1 MRSIVGMRAWLAG
14 VVALAW
20 LLANGSPL
28 AAQGQPGGDP
38 ERREKADEKEKKDL
52 PVPKEVLSSTS
63 HEVRIGGKVV
73 RYTATAGNY
82 LIKEEDGTPKANLF
96 FVSYTKDGQG
106 KDGES
111 DPGKRPVLFSF
122 NGGPGSSSIWL
133 HLGLFGPRRVPM
145 TDEGFAL
152 PPPYRLVDNE
162 HSLLDLADLV
172 FIDPVT
178 TGFSRAVPGEDD
190 KQFHGVEQDVEVV
203 GKLIRLWTTRNQRW
217 ASPKLLAGE
226 SYGTTRAAAL
236 VHHLQ
241 ERHGMYF
248 NGVILISSIL
258 NFQTARF
265 DVGNDLPYVLFLP
278 TYTATAWYHGKL
290 APELQRDLA
299 ATLAEVRKFAATDY
313 TLALMQGKD
322 LPPGER
328 QAIAARLARYTGL
341 SEEYVMQTDLRIEI
355 FRFIKELLRGER
367 RTAGRL
373 DSRFTGSDL
382 DAVGERS
389 EYDPSME
396 AIRGPYGGALNDY
409 VRRELGY
416 ETDLPYEILTDRVR
430 PWKWGDEGN
439 QYVNV
444 AERLRQAM
452 TRNPAL
458 RVFVAN
464 GYFDLATPFFA
475 TEYTFAHLGL
485 DPSLEDHVTLR
496 YYEAGHMMYI
506 HKPSLEK
513 LRGDLAEFVAKTL
526 TPEVAEA
533 RKR

>member
-1 MRSIVGMRAWLAG
+1 MRSSRG
-14 VVALAW
+14 VRSWITGVLALAW
-20 LLANGSPL
+20 LFSADGSPL
-28 AAQGQPGGDP
+28 AAQGQPGRGSEP
-38 ERREKADEKEKKDL
+38 REKADDKEKKDL

-96 FVSYTKDGQG
+96 FVSYIKDGQG

-133 HLGLFGPRRVPM
+133 HMGLFGPRRVPM
-145 TDEGFAL
+145 TDDGFAL

-162 HSLLDLADLV
+162 YSLLDLADLV

-178 TGFSRAVPGEDD
+178 TGFSRSVPGVDD
-190 KQFHGVEQDVEVV
+190 KQFHGLEPDVEVV

-217 ASPKLLAGE
+217 ASPKFLAGE

-236 VHHLQ
+236 VQHLQ
-241 ERHGMYF
+241 DEYGMYF
-248 NGVILISSIL
+248 NGVMLISSIL

-265 DVGNDLPYVLFLP
+265 AIGNDLPYVLFLP

-290 APELQRDLA
+290 APELQRDLT
-299 ATLAEVRKFAATDY
+299 ATLAEVRKFASTDY
-313 TLALMQGKD
+313 TLALMKGKD
-322 LPPGER
+322 LPAAER

-341 SEEYVMQTDLRIEI
+341 SQEYVEQTNLRIYI
-355 FRFIKELLRGER
+355 DRFTKELRRAER
-367 RTAGRL
+367 RTTGRL
-373 DSRFTGSDL
+373 DSRFTGIDR
-382 DAVGERS
+382 DAAGEEY

-396 AIRGPYGGALNDY
+396 AIRGPYGGAFNDY

-430 PWKWGDEGN
+430 PWDWGTQEN

-458 RVFVAN
+458 RVFVGN
-464 GYFDLATPFFA
+464 GYYDLATPFFA
-475 TEYTFAHLGL
+475 TEYTFSHLGL
-485 DPSLEDHVTLR
+485 DPSLEDNVTLR
-496 YYEAGHMMYI
+496 YYEAGHMMYV

-513 LRGDLAEFVAKTL
+513 LRADLAEFVAQAL

-533 RKR
+533 R

>member
-1 MRSIVGMRAWLAG
+1 MRSTERMCSFLAG
-14 VVALAW
+14 VMAMVW
-20 LLANGSPL
+20 LLGAAGGPVL
-28 AAQGQPGGDP
+28 AQGRPGNARPAG
-38 ERREKADEKEKKDL
+38 REDRSETRDEKEKKDL

-63 HEVRIGGKVV
+63 HEVRIGGKLV

-82 LIKEEDGTPKANLF
+82 LLKQEDGTPKANLF
-96 FVSYTKDGQG
+96 FVAYT

-145 TDEGFAL
+145 TDEGWAL

-162 HSLLDLADLV
+162 HSLLDRTDLV

-190 KQFHGVEQDVEVV
+190 KQFHGVQEDMEAV
-203 GKLIRLWTTRNQRW
+203 GELIRLWVTRNQRW

-236 VHHLQ
+236 VQHLQ

-278 TYTATAWYHGKL
+278 TYAATAWYHQQL
-290 APELQRDLA
+290 APELQRDLP
-299 ATLAEVRKFAATDY
+299 ATLEEVRKFAAGDY

-322 LPPGER
+322 LPAAER
-328 QAIAARLARYTGL
+328 REIASRLARYTGL
-341 SEEYVMQTDLRIEI
+341 SEEYVEQTNLRIGI
-355 FRFIKELLRGER
+355 FRFTKELLRDER

-373 DSRFTGSDL
+373 DSRFTGIDL
-382 DAVGERS
+382 DAAGERY
-389 EYDPSME
+389 EFDPSME
-396 AIRGPYGGALNDY
+396 AIRGPYGGTLNDY

-416 ETDLPYEILTDRVR
+416 ESDLPYEILTDRVR
-430 PWKWGDEGN
+430 PWSYGDYEN
-439 QYVNV
+439 RYLNV
-444 AERLRQAM
+444 AETLRLAM
-452 TRNPAL
+452 TQNPDL
-458 RVFVAN
+458 EVFVAN
-464 GYFDLATPFFA
+464 GYYDLATPFFA
-475 TEYTFAHLGL
+475 TEYTFSHLGL

-506 HKPSLEK
+506 HKSSLEK
-513 LRGDLAEFVAKTL
+513 LRGDLVEFLGGAI
-526 TPEVAEA
+526 PPAAAEA
-533 RKR
+533 R